1 MTGLAIHGSV
11 KKKTQMKMYYE
22 MVAFNHADGTININ
36 LKQIANLIA
45 KKWYKDFVIR
55 YPNRVLQY

>member
-45 KKWYKDFVIR
+45 KKW
-55 YPNRVLQY
+55 